1 MRDRQPKSLF
11 GIILLCS
18 VLLLGGFI
26 LLSAYRAGWYGLFNG
41 QRASYDD
48 ALVNM
53 VSVSGGFT
61 IAELNLSGAEIRKI
75 NFAAISH
82 RETFPHV
89 NLTLDPVTKQKPRSV
104 ERMTP
109 LKYSL
114 VLKTKGETE
123 VHCWKRTV
131 ARRDFVPNMVD
142 SLKRAAEEYLHIRDM
157 PDRSRPLR
165 RLYL

>member
-1 MRDRQPKSLF
+1 MRNRQPKSLF

-18 VLLLGGFI
+18 ILLLGGLITF
-26 LLSAYRAGWYGLFNG
+26 SAYRADWYGLFRA
-41 QRASYDD
+41 QRSSYDD

-61 IAELNLSGAEIRKI
+61 LAELNLSGAEMRKI
-75 NFAAISH
+75 NFAALSH

-89 NLTLDPVTKQKPRSV
+89 NLTLDPVSKRKPRSV
-104 ERMTP
+104 KRMTP

-114 VLKTKGETE
+114 VLKTSGQTE
-123 VHCWKRTV
+123 VHCWQRTV

-157 PDRSRPLR
+157 PGRSRPLR